1 MRGAVAPALRYVVR
15 VPDDRRRALSDGG
28 PRRRE
33 LPARGIPQPQP
44 RRPLLLLGIRSQ
56 TQHTGRTRRIPA
68 VRLAGP
74 GRPGNHTSVRAD
86 LRARRPHPVLSR
98 YAGLGGAGGHPAHY
112 QHLSGLFLGSAIGD
126 RKGFC
131 WKRRLLLTPGSGD
144 NAARH
149 GAGGGEPVKEELE
162 FRGRS
167 RPGVSRQPHSFARAA
182 AAGGYPAEVRAAA
195 RGLPQASLRKP
206 RR

>member
-33 LPARGIPQPQP
+33 LPARGVPQPQP

-74 GRPGNHTSVRAD
+74 GRPGDDTSVRAD

-98 YAGLGGAGGHPAHY
+98 YAGLGGAGGHPAHH
-112 QHLSGLFLGSAIGD
+112 QHLSGLFLGSAVGD
-126 RKGFC
+126 RKGFRR
-131 WKRRLLLTPGSGD
+131 KRRLLLTPGSGD
-144 NAARH
+144 DAARH
-149 GAGGGEPVKEELE
+149 GRRRRRTGRRRTGIPSATTSRRISSTSSLSLEP
-162 FRGRS
+162 
-167 RPGVSRQPHSFARAA
+167 
-182 AAGGYPAEVRAAA
+182 
-195 RGLPQASLRKP
+195 LPQGDI
-206 RR
+206 RREA